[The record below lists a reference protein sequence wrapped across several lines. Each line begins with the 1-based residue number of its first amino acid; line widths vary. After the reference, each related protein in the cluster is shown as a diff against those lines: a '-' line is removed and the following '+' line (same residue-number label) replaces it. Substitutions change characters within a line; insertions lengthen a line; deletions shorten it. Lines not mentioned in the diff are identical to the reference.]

1 MISVSPHRIGR
12 RDQEEL
18 IMTNSN
24 IFDSIFDMVDERVEM
39 KNAEEKKA
47 AELKKQEEEK
57 AAELKKQEREA
68 MLAEIREKGKD
79 ASPTDS
85 KTADK
90 KAPSKPNAPVFQLNE
105 DTIIRWWHMKDG
117 VPVHEIPITAYFTPE
132 ELAEGLLVKKKD
144 KTTERKPLEPEMLR
158 KRMEKD
164 FPELVKS
171 FTEIIYME
179 KSNTI
184 HPTIQ
189 AKKKGNCEN
198 VLSSDSTFPFLK
210 KIPFSILRDFIAAA
224 KFYSEISME
233 VHADIYF
240 DTDKELYFI
249 DFPQQVIHPIWVE
262 VTETAQSIC
271 ERTGGAFKVLE
282 IHSHH
287 NMAAIPSQQDNES
300 ERVPG
305 MHYAIIGKTN
315 QLLPNVFVRTF
326 LSEKEG
332 FLVKDASDIFECPF
346 YDLPDFNFDGIEVSP
361 L

>member
-1 MISVSPHRIGR
+1 
-12 RDQEEL
+12 
-18 IMTNSN
+18 MTNSN
-24 IFDSIFDMVDERVEM
+24 IFDSIFNLVDERVEM

-47 AELKKQEEEK
+47 AELKKQE
-57 AAELKKQEREA
+57 REA
-68 MLAEIREKGKD
+68 KLAEIREKAKD

-85 KTADK
+85 KDAEK
-90 KAPSKPNAPVFQLNE
+90 KAASKPKAPVFQLNE
-105 DTIIRWWHMKDG
+105 DTVIRWWHMKDG
-117 VPVHEIPITAYFTPE
+117 VPMHEIPITAYFTPE

-144 KTTERKPLEPEMLR
+144 NETTERKPLEPELLR

-198 VLSSDSTFPFLK
+198 VLSSDSTFPFSK

-224 KFYSEISME
+224 KFYGEISME

-240 DTDKELYFI
+240 DTDKESYFI
-249 DFPQQVIHPIWVE
+249 DFPQQVIHPVWVE
-262 VTETAQSIC
+262 VTESAHSIC
-271 ERTGGAFKVLE
+271 ERTGGAFKVME

-287 NMAAIPSQQDNES
+287 NMVASPSQQDNES

-305 MHYAIIGKTN
+305 MHYAIVGKTN

-326 LSEKEG
+326 LSDEEG
-332 FLVKDASDIFECPF
+332 FLVKDASVIFECPF
-346 YDLPDFNFDGIEVSP
+346 HDLPDFNFDGIEVSH